1 MKQTWINIAAIVALI
16 IAFVII
22 SGMVIGKLGSI
33 EIAERE
39 DQTEAVVI
47 GTEIVN
53 RRISADNTTYELLYK
68 ITYSNGLSVSQWH
81 EVDWDDFIRL
91 WEER

>member
-1 MKQTWINIAAIVALI
+1 MRRQWIEKTGVAVLI
-16 IAFVII
+16 IAFIVIV
-22 SGMVIGKLGSI
+22 GMVIGELSSI
-33 EIAERE
+33 EIAEQV
-39 DQTEAVVI
+39 DQTESVVI

-68 ITYSNGLSVSQWH
+68 TTYSNGLSVSQWC

>member
-1 MKQTWINIAAIVALI
+1 MKFDRTASVAVLI
-16 IAFVII
+16 LAFIII
-22 SGMVIGKLGSI
+22 SVMVIAQLCSI
-33 EIAERE
+33 KPTNHE
-39 DQTEAVVI
+39 DQTEPVAI

-68 ITYSNGLSVSQWH
+68 TTYSNGLSVSQWQ